1 MESVSNNLQVEGEV
15 SLSYLVDEEH
25 TRYKLGNTLID
36 VLVDDLVDFAAQLL
50 CDLGLARL
58 HQLAHHAHN
67 VLTALWPCV
76 RDVQIVKRDI
86 LHDILLLVYITLGH
100 GHVLLGFQIEFCRER
115 IAATNPL
122 DCAGVGLDVYDISNA
137 HSLLLDRLVNAGV
150 QSKLLGSSRA
160 PQCDQQMAD
169 GPTVAS
175 QRVLGLLW
183 RQFGDFTLVDF
194 LLLLHSQAN
203 GATEV
208 LHQRLG
214 LLDFRTVHLAAGH
227 GAKGHLG
234 SKLLAD
240 GQRKR
245 SLSCSGSSSEQYSL
259 SSHLLCFDQV
269 HHQTASFSSSGL
281 ADEALRIVIGETIW
295 TQAQAFDVGVCGGS
309 VLARG
314 RLADLADLDGFG
326 ACLRDGRAAIRGHC
340 E

>member
-86 LHDILLLVYITLGH
+86 LHNILLLVYITLGH
-100 GHVLLGFQIEFCRER
+100 RHVLLGFQIEFCRER

-122 DCAGVGLDVYDISNA
+122 DCAGVGLDVYDVSNA

-169 GPTVAS
+169 GPAVAS
-175 QRVLGLLW
+175 
-183 RQFGDFTLVDF
+183 
-194 LLLLHSQAN
+194 
-203 GATEV
+203 
-208 LHQRLG
+208 
-214 LLDFRTVHLAAGH
+214 
-227 GAKGHLG
+227 
-234 SKLLAD
+234 
-240 GQRKR
+240 
-245 SLSCSGSSSEQYSL
+245 
-259 SSHLLCFDQV
+259 
-269 HHQTASFSSSGL
+269 
-281 ADEALRIVIGETIW
+281 
-295 TQAQAFDVGVCGGS
+295 
-309 VLARG
+309 
-314 RLADLADLDGFG
+314 
-326 ACLRDGRAAIRGHC
+326 
-340 E
+340 

>member
-1 MESVSNNLQVEGEV
+1 MGLEEV
-15 SLSYLVDEEH
+15 PGMYLSYLVDEEH
-25 TRYKLGNTLID
+25 TRYELGDTLIN
-36 VLVDDLVDFAAQLL
+36 VLVDDLVDLAAQLL

-58 HQLAHHAHN
+58 HELAHHAHN
-67 VLTALWPCV
+67 ILTALWPCV

-86 LHDILLLVYITLGH
+86 LHNILLLVYIALGH
-100 GHVLLGFQIEFCRER
+100 GHVLLGFQIEFCRES

-122 DCAGVGLDVYDISNA
+122 DCASVGLNVYNVTNA
-137 HSLLLDRLVNAGV
+137 HSLLLDRLVDTGV
-150 QSKLLGSSRA
+150 QSKLLRSSRA
-160 PQCDQQMAD
+160 PQCDQKMAD
-169 GPTVAS
+169 GPAVAS

-183 RQFGDFTLVDF
+183 RQLSDFALVDL

-214 LLDFRTVHLAAGH
+214 LLDFSTVHLATGH

-245 SLSCSGSSSEQYSL
+245 SLSCSRPSSEQHSFAG
-259 SSHLLCFDQV
+259 HFLCFDQV
-269 HHQTASFSSSGL
+269 HHQAASFSSSGL
-281 ADEALRIVIGETIW
+281 ADEALRIVVGETVW

-314 RLADLADLDGFG
+314 GLADLADLDGFC
-326 ACLRDGRAAIRGHC
+326 ACLRGGRAAIRGHC